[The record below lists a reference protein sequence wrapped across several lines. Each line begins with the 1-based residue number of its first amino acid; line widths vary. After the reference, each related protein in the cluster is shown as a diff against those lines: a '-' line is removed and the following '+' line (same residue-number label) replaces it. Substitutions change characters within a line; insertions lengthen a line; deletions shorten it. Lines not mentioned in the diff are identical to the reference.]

1 MWFNLAAS
9 GASDASDRDWW
20 VKYRDLAAGLAKA
33 IGATAFSRRLRCPK
47 ARSLKTSA
55 SMSFSQFRSARDRRL
70 AAIPRH
76 PSLFP
81 WTIRIRRWSYG
92 NAASTGIEKDQTGS
106 TCVFAAQSGSDRYLR
121 EGDVSNRRSADVT
134 DRGLGRLN
142 WAEKRTYRDRQ

>member
-47 ARSLKTSA
+47 VRSLKTSA
-55 SMSFSQFRSARDRRL
+55 STSFSQFRSARDRRL

-81 WTIRIRRWSYG
+81 WTTPNSTMVLRKRGVHRYRKRPDWFNLRVRRAIG
-92 NAASTGIEKDQTGS
+92 Q
-106 TCVFAAQSGSDRYLR
+106 
-121 EGDVSNRRSADVT
+121 
-134 DRGLGRLN
+134 
-142 WAEKRTYRDRQ
+142 

>member
-47 ARSLKTSA
+47 VRSLKTLA

-121 EGDVSNRRSADVT
+121 IPAEDRSRGGSDSSQIKYLRRAADNALPT
-134 DRGLGRLN
+134 AG
-142 WAEKRTYRDRQ
+142 

>member
-9 GASDASDRDWW
+9 GASDASDRDWG

-47 ARSLKTSA
+47 VRSFKTSA

-81 WTIRIRRWSYG
+81 WTTQIRRWSFG
-92 NAASTGIEKDQTGS
+92 NEASTGIEKDQMVQPACS
-106 TCVFAAQSGSDRYLR
+106 PR
-121 EGDVSNRRSADVT
+121 
-134 DRGLGRLN
+134 N
-142 WAEKRTYRDRQ
+142 WAVTAICAEQTAGVDVKRS